1 MKKKALLS
9 PLLNINKFNT
19 NNIDNKNITI
29 FKFILGFIKKN
40 KANNKGVSLAIYE
53 PRILSLPN
61 MPVILCANSG
71 FHPNILY
78 PKYHCIYPSN
88 NTTIKVAEIE

>member
-1 MKKKALLS
+1 MNKKKQKYKIYFLYSLININKKKQSKSIVKKKALLS

-40 KANNKGVSLAIYE
+40 KANNKGVSLAIYD
-53 PRILSLPN
+53 PKMLS
-61 MPVILCANSG
+61 
-71 FHPNILY
+71 
-78 PKYHCIYPSN
+78 
-88 NTTIKVAEIE
+88 